1 MKLNFFDTKAEK
13 PGTKPGFLIADCSP
27 YLNRLNVLGLEAL
40 GAAHDVELHA
50 LAFLKAAE
58 AVRVDRGEVNE
69 DIFVVALAR
78 NEAEALGIV
87 KPLDCTLFHFGVFLC
102 VDIR

>member
-1 MKLNFFDTKAEK
+1 MQRKSPASSRA
-13 PGTKPGFLIADCSP
+13 FLSLKIQSILD
-27 YLNRLNVLGLEAL
+27 RLNVLGLEAF
-40 GAAHDVELHA
+40 GAAHDIELYA

-102 VDIR
+102 IDIR